1 LVIVHGPDL
10 DFMEFQ
16 AHSVLRDI
24 RELAVEAG
32 SVENAPTTLSPD
44 AGEIVREMVTVGK
57 NLHLMPK
64 IFSMLCRF

>member
-1 LVIVHGPDL
+1 MNGADE

-32 SVENAPTTLSPD
+32 SVENTATAPSPD
-44 AGEIVREMVTVGK
+44 AGEIVREMVTVGR
-57 NLHLMPK
+57 NLHLTPK